1 MHKNPRTE
9 AVVAKVRQGELVT
22 SACAGSTRSPAG
34 TATGAGGRS
43 GWSVRLSHPGTA
55 ESRGVTPVSDD
66 HLEEGCHGCMCLEG
80 ESGTHRTEV
89 SAVLGMAS
97 SVTLF

>member
-1 MHKNPRTE
+1 MRGRPGVQL
-9 AVVAKVRQGELVT
+9 AQPQELV
-22 SACAGSTRSPAG
+22 
-34 TATGAGGRS
+34 GRS
-43 GWSVRLSHPGTA
+43 GWSVSLSHPGMA

-89 SAVLGMAS
+89 SAVLGMVS
-97 SVTLF
+97 SVALF

>member
-1 MHKNPRTE
+1 M
-9 AVVAKVRQGELVT
+9 
-22 SACAGSTRSPAG
+22 
-34 TATGAGGRS
+34 
-43 GWSVRLSHPGTA
+43 A

-89 SAVLGMAS
+89 SAVLGMVS
-97 SVTLF
+97 SVALF